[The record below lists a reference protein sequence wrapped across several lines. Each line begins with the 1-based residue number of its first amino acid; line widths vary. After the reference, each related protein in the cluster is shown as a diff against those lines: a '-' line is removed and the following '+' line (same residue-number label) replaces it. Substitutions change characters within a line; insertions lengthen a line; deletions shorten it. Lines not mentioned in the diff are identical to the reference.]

1 MIRLGLVGVGRWGRR
16 YIETIGRRTDCRV
29 VAIARHSRDEI
40 DPPLPGARRHQTWND
55 LVQDVTRGELDGVIV
70 ATEPCNQAEIAAAC
84 VANGAPA
91 LVEKPLGLKAEE
103 VEAILRSARARGSNP
118 PLMVDFIHLWAPA
131 YQELKAR
138 VASDSKDA
146 ISHIESRGENRG
158 PLRGWSAVHD
168 YGVHDVAMCLDL
180 LGRRA
185 AFRIDDTRW
194 KKRVPATGA
203 GLLETDLAL
212 DGVTVSMRVGNEAET
227 KARRFTVSMRSG
239 RTLVYDDLQ
248 PVERK
253 LTDGG
258 EPVAIGSV
266 SPLDLVLT
274 HFCGQIETWRRR
286 ELSTDAALE
295 WLELSAAV
303 SRILDAIIRS

>member
-1 MIRLGLVGVGRWGRR
+1 VIRLGLVGVGRWGRR

-29 VAIARHSRDEI
+29 VAIARRSRDEI
-40 DPPLPGARRHQTWND
+40 DLPLPGVRRRQTWND

-70 ATEPCNQAEIAAAC
+70 ATEPRNQAEIAAAC
-84 VANGAPA
+84 VAGGAPA
-91 LVEKPLGLKAEE
+91 LLEKPLGLKAEE
-103 VEAILRSARARGSNP
+103 AEAVLRSARARGSNP

-131 YQELKAR
+131 YRELKAR

-158 PLRGWSAVHD
+158 PFRGWSAVHD
-168 YGVHDVAMCLDL
+168 YGAHDVAMCLDL
-180 LGRRA
+180 LGRHA

-194 KKRVPATGA
+194 KKRVPGTGA

-212 DGVTVSMRVGNEAET
+212 DGVAVSMRVGNEAEA
-227 KARRFTVSMRSG
+227 KARRFTVTMRSG

-258 EPVAIGSV
+258 EPVEIDSV

-274 HFCGQIETWRRR
+274 HFCGQIESWRRR

-303 SRILDAIIRS
+303 SRILDAIIQS